1 MTRLIVS
8 FFFFFFCKVSLSQNL
23 WFVGEP
29 INSHKSKIQSLSKGI
44 RKLSKCK
51 IHHNESPYSAKK
63 RKDLD
68 FIYRSQVNQYFNQS
82 TFIEIIEQI
91 GRKAKKNIPTYII
104 SLNNNFNTQ
113 NLGLN
118 LTTISDLE
126 RFINKINSER
136 KANYIII
143 FDNNFLKLNLE
154 EPNTDVQINGTIAN
168 LKGSISSHAPIKS
181 IKFKISLNRTY
192 EIIETD
198 ELIQNGHEFQFWQKI
213 DLSKVPAN
221 SNFYIDFI
229 ISDNEGNSLSKKI
242 GPFKK
247 EENRISPRNCYFKYY
262 DQVRDVGLVRNFKSM
277 NVYWFPIYSE
287 VDPSN
292 LEFVLKNDFGG
303 DRITIRLQPNI
314 NYVHSGVNEYC
325 IGISC
330 SDLNIGKSDCEC
342 KFNGKMLL
350 RHLENKSESEAFN
363 IYLKDLKPDF
373 KYPLG
378 DCSK

>member
-1 MTRLIVS
+1 MIRLLAS
-8 FFFFFFCKVSLSQNL
+8 FLLIFSVNTTFSQNL

-29 INSHKSKIQSLSKGI
+29 IVSHKSKIQSLSTGI
-44 RKLSKCK
+44 RKISKCK
-51 IHHNESPYSAKK
+51 IYHYETLYSEKK
-63 RKDLD
+63 RKDLN
-68 FIYRSQVNQYFNQS
+68 FNYRSQVNQYFSESNL
-82 TFIEIIEQI
+82 IETIEQI
-91 GRKAKKNIPTYII
+91 GRKVKKNRPTYII
-104 SLNNNFNTQ
+104 SLNDNFSIK
-113 NLGLN
+113 NLRLN
-118 LTTISDLE
+118 LTA
-126 RFINKINSER
+126 INNVDKLIEKINSER

-143 FDNNFLKLNLE
+143 FDNNILKLNLE
-154 EPNTDVQINGTIAN
+154 EPNSDVQINGTIAN

-192 EIIETD
+192 EMIEID
-198 ELIQNGHEFQFWQKI
+198 ELTQNGHEYQFWQKI

-229 ISDNEGNSLSKKI
+229 ISDNEGNSLNKKL

-247 EENRISPRNCYFKYY
+247 EENLISPRNCYFKYY
-262 DQVRDVGLVRNFKSM
+262 DQIRDVALVRNFKSM
-277 NVYWFPIYSE
+277 NVYWFPIFSE

-292 LEFVLKNDFGG
+292 LEFVLKNDLGG
-303 DRITIRLQPNI
+303 DHIKIRLQPNI
-314 NYVHSGVNEYC
+314 NYVHSGINEYC

-330 SDLNIGKSDCEC
+330 SDLKIGLSDCEC

-350 RHLENKSESEAFN
+350 RHLENKSESEALN